1 MLGHGQGK
9 LVNTNTLN
17 KMKKQEMIDTLT
29 KQGQDIKKELIQMQE
44 SFNAK
49 KEQLIR
55 IEGALEA
62 LSIVENEDPSIP
74 EPPTD
79 HSDALQT
86 LAAAGM

>member
-1 MLGHGQGK
+1 
-9 LVNTNTLN
+9 
-17 KMKKQEMIDTLT
+17 MKRQEMIDTLT

-49 KEQLIR
+49 KEQLVR

-62 LSIVENEDPSIP
+62 LSIVELEDPSVP
-74 EPPTD
+74 EPPAD
-79 HSDALQT
+79 HSGALEA

>member
-1 MLGHGQGK
+1 MDGQDR
-9 LVNTNTLN
+9 LVNTNTLR

-29 KQGQDIKKELIQMQE
+29 KQGQDIKKELVQMQE

-62 LSIVENEDPSIP
+62 LAIVENEDPAIP
-74 EPPTD
+74 EPPVD

-86 LAAAGM
+86 LASAGM

>member
-1 MLGHGQGK
+1 
-9 LVNTNTLN
+9 
-17 KMKKQEMIDTLT
+17 MIDTLT
-29 KQGQDIKKELIQMQE
+29 KQGQDLKKELIQMQE

>member
-1 MLGHGQGK
+1 
-9 LVNTNTLN
+9 
-17 KMKKQEMIDTLT
+17 MKRQEMIDTLT
-29 KQGQDIKKELIQMQE
+29 KQGQDIKKELVQMQE

-62 LSIVENEDPSIP
+62 LAIVENGDPSIP
-74 EPPTD
+74 EPPVD

-86 LAAAGM
+86 LASAGM

>member
-1 MLGHGQGK
+1 
-9 LVNTNTLN
+9 
-17 KMKKQEMIDTLT
+17 MKKQEMIDTLT
-29 KQGQDIKKELIQMQE
+29 KQGQDIKKELVQMQE

-62 LSIVENEDPSIP
+62 LAIVENEDPSIP
-74 EPPTD
+74 EPPVD

-86 LAAAGM
+86 LASAGM